1 MELKTWSKTLPPLVV
16 LACVKATQV
25 SAAPADL
32 SPIPKDLL
40 GNWRV
45 SKIVPTQTAG
55 CWDQQQ
61 AQSLIGGTIN
71 YSADGLS
78 WNGTVLRSEGA
89 AISTVNAQEF
99 VKDNS
104 GSSSYLDFATL
115 GLSTPSVLRV
125 AFQHPDAFIK
135 GITDQGSDGVPGDN
149 VLIKD
154 HNTLILSLCNVW
166 FEVQRER

>member
-1 MELKTWSKTLPPLVV
+1 MPLVV
-16 LACVKATQV
+16 LACVTVTQV
-25 SAAPADL
+25 NAASGDIG
-32 SPIPKDLL
+32 SIPKDLL

-61 AQSLIGGTIN
+61 AQSLIGGKIT

-78 WNGTVLRSEGA
+78 WNGTTLKSEGA
-89 AISTVNAQEF
+89 TVSTVEAQEF

-104 GSSSYLDFATL
+104 GSSSYIDFATL
-115 GLSTPSVLRV
+115 GISTPSVLRV
-125 AFQHPDAFIK
+125 AFQHPDATIK
-135 GITDQGSDGVPGDN
+135 GITDQGTDGVPGDN

-154 HNTLILSLCNVW
+154 YNTLILSLCNVW
-166 FEVQRER
+166 FEVQRES